1 MKNIEDNR
9 KSPTQPLPQYQEA
22 SGNAGQDAIETPAP
36 LSVLAGSGQA
46 TWGEPMPA
54 TGRGAKT
61 STAVKVAVVLAL
73 VIGLASLALNGFLI
87 YSLLGV
93 RQTTADGLDAAIT
106 ALDNFG
112 GKGFY
117 YEYHFEKE
125 IPVAAD
131 IPIQQDMI
139 FPFQGDFP
147 INTTVEVPVNAGML
161 GTFVIEVPI
170 NTSIYVSTSVPI
182 HIEQTFSIST
192 TIPVDMTIPI
202 DVTPDDPEIQK
213 LLSQVRDWL
222 LRLQSDLF

>member
-1 MKNIEDNR
+1 MNNIEENR
-9 KSPTQPLPQYQEA
+9 DSPTQPLSRYQEA
-22 SGNAGQDAIETPAP
+22 SGSGGQDAIETPTP
-36 LSVLAGSGQA
+36 LPVSAGAGQA
-46 TWGEPMPA
+46 TWGEPLPA
-54 TGRGAKT
+54 TSRGAKT

-87 YSLLGV
+87 YSLWGV
-93 RQTTADGLDAAIT
+93 RQTAADGLDAAIT
-106 ALDNFG
+106 ALDDFG

-117 YEYHFEKE
+117 YEYHFERE

-131 IPIQQDMI
+131 IPIQQDMV

-147 INTTVEVPVNAGML
+147 INTTVEVPVNAGVL

-170 NTSIYVSTSVPI
+170 DTSIYVSTSVPI

-202 DVTPDDPEIQK
+202 DVQPDDPEIQK
-213 LLSQVRDWL
+213 LLTQVRDWL
-222 LRLQSDLF
+222 LRLQSYIF